1 MLSVISAL
9 MSVTT
14 PIIIV
19 FNIIGFTVGG
29 IWLLIAGEWR
39 IVIFA
44 FAIDMLI
51 PTIYSIITL
60 PFTFLFNLP
69 INYFAKKN
77 MKIPTMIFGSLS
89 LTFSNIINLIWVIA
103 VFIYMTITAQNTDNS
118 VIPFLLYG
126 YSIATGPFT
135 YMASKEPPDS
145 YGTFLGVYLIQM
157 SYIILSVLYLIH
169 LLWLGLPIIILLL
182 IVLEISLL
190 KVTSELM
197 NENTLYY

>member
-1 MLSVISAL
+1 
-9 MSVTT
+9 
-14 PIIIV
+14 
-19 FNIIGFTVGG
+19 
-29 IWLLIAGEWR
+29 
-39 IVIFA
+39 
-44 FAIDMLI
+44 LI